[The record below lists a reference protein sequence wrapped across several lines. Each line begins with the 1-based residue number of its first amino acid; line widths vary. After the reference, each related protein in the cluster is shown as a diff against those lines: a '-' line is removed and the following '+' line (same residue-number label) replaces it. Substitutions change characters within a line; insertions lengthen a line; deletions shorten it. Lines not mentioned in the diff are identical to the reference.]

1 MFLAPKLP
9 LTTVLRVVVSEPCLR
24 CLLAL
29 IQYHPFGW
37 RQTPQPGKI
46 PPPVAS
52 LLELLFE
59 SLTFQTA

>member
-9 LTTVLRVVVSEPCLR
+9 LTTMLRVVVSEPCLR

-29 IQYHPFGW
+29 IQRHPFGW
-37 RQTPQPGKI
+37 RETPQPGKI
-46 PPPVAS
+46 PSPVAS
-52 LLELLFE
+52 FLELFFE